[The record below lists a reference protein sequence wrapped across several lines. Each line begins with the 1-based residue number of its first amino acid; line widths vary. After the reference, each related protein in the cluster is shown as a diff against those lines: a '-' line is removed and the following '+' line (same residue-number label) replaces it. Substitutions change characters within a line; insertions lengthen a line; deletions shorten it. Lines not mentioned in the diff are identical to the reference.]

1 MADEDNKLNYGL
13 GMAVGAI
20 LSVIGAAFGQ
30 TVGVYTSGFVL
41 LVGIF
46 FIAYGWGAT

>member
-30 TVGVYTSGFVL
+30 TVGVYTSGDNSMVPTTTEEL
-41 LVGIF
+41 ER
-46 FIAYGWGAT
+46 